1 MSELLVSGERVFCRA
16 GSSLRLSLYPRS
28 LSPTNSLSLSLCPR
42 FFRPA
47 NHREQPTNQEDTGET
62 TASNRPACDLPLS
75 LCPPSSRPAN
85 NRAALL
91 PPLLGPTRPSLT
103 LCLSSHLCLPSLS
116 STANHRVTGE
126 PPRHPPSG
134 SRSGTGLS
142 RFLWNCLSRS
152 VDVVVKVFSMQEY
165 SEELINSFR
174 QEASLMKRLRHPNVL
189 LFMGAVTS
197 PQRLCI
203 VTEFLPRGS
212 LFRLLQRNTA
222 KLDWRRCVHMALDV

>member
-1 MSELLVSGERVFCRA
+1 MGPTISGAHFENFPVLYSFWREFSVARVLLCA
-16 GSSLRLSLYPRS
+16 S
-28 LSPTNSLSLSLCPR
+28 LSTLALSPRRTPSLSLCPR

-91 PPLLGPTRPSLT
+91 PLLLAPTRPSLT
-103 LCLSSHLCLPSLS
+103 LSLLASLS
-116 STANHRVTGE
+116 ALPLFYSE
-126 PPRHPPSG
+126 PPRHTPPSG

-152 VDVVVKVFSMQEY
+152 V
-165 SEELINSFR
+165 
-174 QEASLMKRLRHPNVL
+174 ASLMKRLRHPNVL

-212 LFRLLQRNTA
+212 LFRLLQSNTA